1 MRSTTVPHKFPR
13 VLLVLSTLALLP
25 ALLFAEGPHKVNVD
39 NGVRAEMRDGIKL
52 VADVYRADAPGD
64 VPVLLQRTPYNRRGG
79 AGSGREL
86 ASHGY
91 IVVIQDTRGRYES
104 EGVFYPFRHETD
116 DGYDTIEWAAKLPGS
131 NGKVGM
137 FGGSYVGATQMLA
150 AIGKPPHLVSIFP
163 YVTASEYYDGW
174 TYQSGALMQW
184 FASSWTTGLAQDT
197 LDRQVRELA
206 RPKDWA
212 WTLPVEDYALL
223 KLPTAPELAPYYR
236 DWIAHD
242 TNDDYWKRW
251 KISDHY
257 SELDIKALHSGGW
270 HDIFLKGS
278 IKNFIGMQAHAKTES
293 ARKSQRLLVGPWAH
307 ASTSPEGKIGDVT
320 FGKQAVL
327 DMDAAVREWSDWALK
342 GAENEFAK
350 EPPVKIFVMG
360 ANEWRSENEFP
371 LARQRETKYYL
382 HSANGANSIRGDGG
396 LSTTAPKSE
405 KPDKFVYDPANPVAT
420 IGGRLCCGNNDLPP
434 GPFDQS
440 PNESRDDVL
449 VFSTPALGSDIEATG
464 QIRLE
469 LYASTTAA
477 DTDFTALLVDV
488 DPNGYAR
495 FLTDGIVR
503 ARFRDSAEKSDPI
516 VPGKIYRYE
525 IDMWSTSNLFKKG
538 HRIRVYVSSS
548 NFPRFNRNLNTGEPI
563 IGRTGIAKASQTI
576 YHDAEH
582 PSALILPVIPPK

>member
-1 MRSTTVPHKFPR
+1 MPHKHPR
-13 VLLVLSTLALLP
+13 ILIVLFTLTLLP
-25 ALLFAEGPHKVNVD
+25 ALLLAAGPHKVKLE
-39 NGVRAEMRDGIKL
+39 NGVRAEMRDGVKL
-52 VADVYRADAPGD
+52 VADVYRPEEQGEF
-64 VPVLLQRTPYNRRGG
+64 PVLLQRTPYNRRGG
-79 AGSGREL
+79 GGTGREL

-104 EGVFYPFRHETD
+104 EGVFYPFRHETG
-116 DGYDTIEWAAKLPGS
+116 DGYDTIEWAAKLAGS

-197 LDRQVRELA
+197 LDRQVRALA

-212 WTLPVEDYALL
+212 WKLPVEEYALL
-223 KLPTAPELAPYYR
+223 KMPTAPELAPYYQ
-236 DWIAHD
+236 DWIEHD
-242 TNDDYWKRW
+242 TNDGYWKRW

-278 IKNFIGMQAHAKTES
+278 IKNFIGMRAHAKTES
-293 ARKSQRLLVGPWAH
+293 ARKAQRLLVGPWAH

-327 DMDAAVREWSDWALK
+327 EMDAAIREWSDWALR
-342 GAENEFAK
+342 GVENEFAK

-360 ANEWRSENEFP
+360 ANAWRSENEFP

-382 HSANGANSIRGDGG
+382 HSANGANSIRGDGS
-396 LSTTAPKSE
+396 LSTSAPKME
-405 KPDKFVYDPANPVAT
+405 KPDRFVYDPANPVAT

-449 VFSTPALGSDIEATG
+449 VFSTPVLDSDIEATG
-464 QIRLE
+464 QIKLE
-469 LYASTTAA
+469 LHASTTAA
-477 DTDFTALLVDV
+477 DTDFTALLADV
-488 DPNGYAR
+488 DPSGYAR

-503 ARFRDSAEKSDPI
+503 ARFRESAEKADPI
-516 VPGKIYRYE
+516 VPGKVYRYE

-563 IGRTGIAKASQTI
+563 LGRTGMVKASQTI

>member
-1 MRSTTVPHKFPR
+1 
-13 VLLVLSTLALLP
+13 
-25 ALLFAEGPHKVNVD
+25 
-39 NGVRAEMRDGIKL
+39 
-52 VADVYRADAPGD
+52 
-64 VPVLLQRTPYNRRGG
+64 
-79 AGSGREL
+79 
-86 ASHGY
+86 
-91 IVVIQDTRGRYES
+91 
-104 EGVFYPFRHETD
+104 
-116 DGYDTIEWAAKLPGS
+116 
-131 NGKVGM
+131 
-137 FGGSYVGATQMLA
+137 
-150 AIGKPPHLVSIFP
+150 
-163 YVTASEYYDGW
+163 
-174 TYQSGALMQW
+174 
-184 FASSWTTGLAQDT
+184 
-197 LDRQVRELA
+197 
-206 RPKDWA
+206 
-212 WTLPVEDYALL
+212 
-223 KLPTAPELAPYYR
+223 
-236 DWIAHD
+236 
-242 TNDDYWKRW
+242 
-251 KISDHY
+251 
-257 SELDIKALHSGGW
+257 
-270 HDIFLKGS
+270 
-278 IKNFIGMQAHAKTES
+278 MQAHAKTES

-396 LSTTAPKSE
+396 LSTTVPKSE

-449 VFSTPALGSDIEATG
+449 VFSTPILDSDIEATG